1 MTDRPRV
8 FITGI
13 GIVAPSGLGHAR
25 FWDAIVNGKPL
36 IGPITRFDASSYACR
51 IGGQVDDTLLDEFI
65 DARKQR
71 TTSHAT
77 RLALVAAE
85 LALRDAHLE
94 LSSYAPESIG
104 VCIGTALG
112 GWIDGEQQ
120 YAVLLERGAKRV
132 NPFIV
137 SGAGNHGPGIEI
149 ASAIGAEGPQV
160 TFSSG
165 CPSSLQALGYA
176 ASLIR
181 DGTVDICLAGG
192 TDSPLSPMVVAA
204 LNRTQ
209 ELSTT
214 NDDPASAARPFDS
227 GRNGMVLSEGSC
239 FLILESER
247 CAINR
252 GADICAEFV
261 GSSTSCDARGLY
273 GMDSDAHAGG
283 RALHGLLRANDLT
296 AADINYVCAHA
307 NGSPAFDRKEAAAL
321 HKALGEFAART
332 PVSSIKGV
340 LGHAFGA
347 AGTFQAATCVLALR
361 NGLIPPTFNLEVPD
375 ADCGLS
381 HVIGQAYEFPVTT
394 AIATGYGYGGVN
406 AYVAIRQSPHK

>member
-1 MTDRPRV
+1 MTNRPRV

-13 GIVAPSGLGHAR
+13 GVVAPSGLGHAR

-85 LALRDAHLE
+85 LALRDAHLD

-120 YAVLLERGAKRV
+120 YAILLERGAKRV

-192 TDSPLSPMVVAA
+192 TESPLSPMGIAA
-204 LNRTQ
+204 LSRTQ

-214 NDDPASAARPFDS
+214 NHNPAGASRPFDS
-227 GRNGMVLSEGSC
+227 SHNGMVLTEGSC
-239 FLILESER
+239 ILVLESEKR
-247 CAINR
+247 LTERA
-252 GADICAEFV
+252 AHAYAQFL
-261 GSSTSCDARGLY
+261 GSNASCDAKGLY
-273 GMDSDAHAGG
+273 GMDLTG
-283 RALHGLLRANDLT
+283 NT
-296 AADINYVCAHA
+296 AARTIHKLLDATAVTPLDIDYICAHA
-307 NGSPAFDRKEAAAL
+307 NGSPNFDKKEASVIRSAF
-321 HKALGEFAART
+321 GECAARI
-332 PVSSIKGV
+332 PVSSIKAV
-340 LGHAFGA
+340 LGHPFGA
-347 AGTFQAATCVLALR
+347 AGAFQIAASALAMC
-361 NGLIPPTFNLEVPD
+361 NHQIPPTFNLENPD
-375 ADCGLS
+375 ADCPLAHILGILPRDAAIS
-381 HVIGQAYEFPVTT
+381 TALVTS
-394 AIATGYGYGGVN
+394 YGYGGVN
-406 AYVAIRQSPHK
+406 GCALLRIPT